1 MQTVSKGD
9 EFAAA
14 RVNGCEKRCPFGRFR
29 TRGAKEALL
38 KIPWGY
44 FGEFFCEIHEVFRQ
58 VNVADV
64 LQCFNLCD
72 DLFRDLGVAVTTV
85 DDGDSS
91 ETVEILPA
99 LAVKEILHGA
109 AHDLAGLA
117 VEVTE
122 AGHDILLLFFEDGF
136 SANVFFQIIPS

>member
-1 MQTVSKGD
+1 M
-9 EFAAA
+9 
-14 RVNGCEKRCPFGRFR
+14 
-29 TRGAKEALL
+29 
-38 KIPWGY
+38 
-44 FGEFFCEIHEVFRQ
+44 
-58 VNVADV
+58 

-109 AHDLAGLA
+109 AHDLAWLA

-122 AGHDILLLFFEDGF
+122 AGHDILRLFFEDGF